1 MEKTNVTEVF
11 LDVEAHRLT
20 ADIVRKFS
28 TNKKDIRNFYMEL
41 GEEKNRAG
49 FMLSEVLNTQ
59 SLL

>member
-41 GEEKNRAG
+41 SEERNRAG
-49 FMLSEVLNTQ
+49 FMLSEVLSTQ